1 MLAMLFRNIPFEPR
15 ELKATEAH
23 LEAIYRAAH
32 AGLKGDAMA
41 FAAGMLP
48 CELRRLQQ
56 FDAMAEMAELKGRA
70 DSEME
75 AAGVIN
81 EAIAAGDAKMA
92 LEKLRFQHQW
102 VAKQQ
107 IEVNVEGQISV
118 IAALERAEK
127 RVILGAYTEVEDAV
141 TSPDLLTDQHKG
153 HADGCST
160 DNPNPSEKS
169 TTL

>member
-1 MLAMLFRNIPFEPR
+1 MLFRNIPFEPR

-32 AGLKGDAMA
+32 AGLKGDTLA

-81 EAIAAGDAKMA
+81 EAIAGGDAKMA
-92 LEKLRFQHQW
+92 LEKLRYQHDW
-102 VAKQQ
+102 VSKQQ
-107 IEVNVEGQISV
+107 IDVQIDQQISITGALEEARRRVIDASWTEALQIEDATTEPSEDESNVEAG
-118 IAALERAEK
+118 
-127 RVILGAYTEVEDAV
+127 
-141 TSPDLLTDQHKG
+141 
-153 HADGCST
+153 
-160 DNPNPSEKS
+160 
-169 TTL
+169 